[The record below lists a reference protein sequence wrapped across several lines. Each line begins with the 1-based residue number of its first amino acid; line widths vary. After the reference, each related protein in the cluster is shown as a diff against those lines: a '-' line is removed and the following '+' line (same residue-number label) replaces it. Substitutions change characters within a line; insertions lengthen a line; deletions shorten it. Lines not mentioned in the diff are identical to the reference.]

1 MKKIRELILES
12 SEKKVYFGNNN
23 EVVVYFDGCHYFMEH
38 NKSGA
43 ILELFE
49 NTIFSKNLNK
59 TRKGFES
66 LLRKYGWI

>member
-1 MKKIRELILES
+1 MKKIRELILEN

-23 EVVVYFDGCHYFMEH
+23 EVVVYFDGCHYVMEH
-38 NKSGA
+38 KCGV

>member
-1 MKKIRELILES
+1 MKKIRELILEN

-23 EVVVYFDGCHYFMEH
+23 EVVVYFDGCHYVMEH
-38 NKSGA
+38 KCDA

-66 LLRKYGWI
+66 LLRKYGWL

>member
-1 MKKIRELILES
+1 MKKIRELILEN

-23 EVVVYFDGCHYFMEH
+23 EVVVYFDGCHYVMEH
-38 NKSGA
+38 KCGT

-59 TRKGFES
+59 TRNGFES